1 MGEFEWDP
9 LKAARNLK
17 THGVAFT
24 EALTVFAD
32 PQAQIFDD
40 PDHSF
45 DERREIIVGYSTRHR
60 LLVVGF
66 TERSGRV
73 HLINARR
80 ASRGETRRHEE
91 HTKA

>member
-24 EALTVFAD
+24 QALAVFAD

-45 DERREIIVGYSTRHR
+45 DERREIIVG
-60 LLVVGF
+60 
-66 TERSGRV
+66 
-73 HLINARR
+73 
-80 ASRGETRRHEE
+80 
-91 HTKA
+91 